1 MIIGL
6 ANIVTL
12 SRLFLIPFIVYFIL
26 QENYV
31 VSGVLISIAIISDY
45 LDGVIAR
52 AINDVTKHGE
62 LLDPAVD
69 KIFTISLL
77 TAFVQK
83 GVVNTYE
90 VFLIVS
96 REMLVTWVRSV
107 MVNKGIVIPAYFLG
121 KLKTTFQMVALFLLS
136 INFINYGKLS
146 LWLSILFAYISAVE
160 YFLIFYREKAWK

>member
-6 ANIVTL
+6 ANVVTL
-12 SRLFLIPFIVYFIL
+12 SRLGLIPFIIYFIIKGDYL
-26 QENYV
+26 L
-31 VSGVLISIAIISDY
+31 SGILITVAIITDY
-45 LDGVIAR
+45 FDGVIAR

-83 GVVNTYE
+83 GIVNVYE

-96 REMLVTWVRSV
+96 REMLITWVRSV
-107 MVNKGIVIPAYFLG
+107 LVNKGIVLPAYFLG
-121 KLKTTFQMVALFLLS
+121 KLKTAFQMIALFLLA
-136 INFINYGKLS
+136 INFVFYGKIS
-146 LWLSILFAYISAVE
+146 LWLSILFAYISAAE
-160 YFLIFYREKAWK
+160 YFMIFYKEKVWK

>member
-31 VSGVLISIAIISDY
+31 ISGVLISIAILSDY

-52 AINDVTKHGE
+52 AVNDVTKHGE

-83 GVVNTYE
+83 GIVNTYE

-107 MVNKGIVIPAYFLG
+107 MVNKGIVVPAYFLG
-121 KLKTTFQMVALFLLS
+121 KLKTTFQMISLFLLS
-136 INFINYGKLS
+136 INFVSYGKIS

-160 YFLIFYREKAWK
+160 YFLIFYRERAWK